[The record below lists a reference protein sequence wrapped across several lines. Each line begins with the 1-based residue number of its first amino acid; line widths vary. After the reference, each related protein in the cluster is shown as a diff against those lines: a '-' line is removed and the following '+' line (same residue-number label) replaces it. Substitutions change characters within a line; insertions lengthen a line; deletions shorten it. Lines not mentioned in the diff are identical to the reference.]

1 MDVVRIWLK
10 KANSLGGVWVISF
23 IHDYFN
29 DIPSWNVPHWEPYVE
44 PVFETGG
51 VVDIVGGHNYFA
63 AIHCMLVSL
72 WEWVYIANGYLY
84 MWGKKANIPSGMKTK
99 KKLVSPTLNP
109 ILADIGQVV
118 QVACA
123 KQRVVAVVRT

>member
-1 MDVVRIWLK
+1 
-10 KANSLGGVWVISF
+10 
-23 IHDYFN
+23 
-29 DIPSWNVPHWEPYVE
+29 
-44 PVFETGG
+44 
-51 VVDIVGGHNYFA
+51 
-63 AIHCMLVSL
+63 
-72 WEWVYIANGYLY
+72 
-84 MWGKKANIPSGMKTK
+84 MWGKKVNITSGMKTK